1 MQHSRMLVL
10 FDIDGTL
17 LLTSDPLYG
26 EALVPS
32 VREVYG
38 LEVDRDSL
46 RRVDHP
52 GETAMSGLRLLLR
65 AEGLADETISEGLRQ
80 WCELH
85 ARLYVELLADSS
97 TDHWEAASHARET
110 LEELEREH
118 MLALLTGNPEPIAR
132 ARMERL
138 GLADFFPAGR
148 GAFGSDGEDR
158 TDLIGIARRRAGDW
172 PAEHSV
178 LVGDTP
184 KDVAG
189 AHAAGISAI
198 AVTTGR
204 FGRDELQTADLV
216 LAQLAEL
223 PDAMRRLSDSSS

>member
-1 MQHSRMLVL
+1 MLIL

-26 EALVPS
+26 EALLDT
-32 VREVYG
+32 VRAVYG
-38 LEVDRDSL
+38 IDVTADSL

-65 AEGLADETISEGLRQ
+65 TEGLDEETIGGGLRR

-85 ARLYVELLADSS
+85 AKVYVRLLAEAA
-97 TDHWEAASHARET
+97 TAHWEAAPRAEET
-110 LEELEREH
+110 LEELAGKRR
-118 MLALLTGNPEPIAR
+118 LALLTGNAEPIAK

-138 GLADFFPAGR
+138 GLTRFFPAGQ
-148 GAFGSDGEDR
+148 GAFGCEAEDR
-158 TDLIGIARRRAGDW
+158 AELIEIARRRAGDW
-172 PAEHSV
+172 PAERTV

-189 AHAAGISAI
+189 ARAAGIAAI
-198 AVTTGR
+198 GVTTGR
-204 FGRDELQTADLV
+204 FGRVELADADAVIDRLADLPQT
-216 LAQLAEL
+216 L
-223 PDAMRRLSDSSS
+223 RRFSGGSA